1 MSCTLRVRR
10 DFRGQLLPLQSKIAS
25 PSSVPQEQARRGRY
39 VPQSEGPAVTS
50 RPQNWGGTELCDVLI
65 QAELE

>member
-39 VPQSEGPAVTS
+39 VLNLSGQQSHQDLKTGE
-50 RPQNWGGTELCDVLI
+50 ELSCDVLI